1 MCVPYTQ
8 VFRKWRGGGGRLLVS
23 INFDLLKKISHPWVC
38 HERPS
43 QRALMVAYMQFEE
56 AS

>member
-1 MCVPYTQ
+1 MFLIP
-8 VFRKWRGGGGRLLVS
+8 RSSGSGGGGGGRLLVS

>member
-1 MCVPYTQ
+1 MFLIP
-8 VFRKWRGGGGRLLVS
+8 RSSGSGGGGGGGRLLVS